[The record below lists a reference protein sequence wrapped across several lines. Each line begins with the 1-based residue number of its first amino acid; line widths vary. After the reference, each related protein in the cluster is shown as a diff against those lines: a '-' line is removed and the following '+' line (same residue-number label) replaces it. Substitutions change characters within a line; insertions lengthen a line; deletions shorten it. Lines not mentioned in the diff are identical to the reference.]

1 MEKESLNTGNINK
14 VVLAYSGGLDTSVI
28 IRWMQDKYGCE
39 VIGYSADLGQQ
50 EDLEQVRIKG
60 VKTGAS
66 QVIIEDLREVFL
78 NEFCLPALFAG
89 ALYEQQYP
97 LATALGRP
105 LIAQKLVETAQR
117 IGADAVAHGS
127 TGKGND
133 QVRFDVSVM
142 ALDPDLEI
150 IAPVRHWEFKSRNEE
165 IDYARK
171 WGIPVEATHDK
182 PYSIDRNIWGIS
194 IECGVL
200 EDPWTVPPEDIYQIT
215 QSPENAPDNPTIL
228 EIGFEKGVPTSIDG
242 KTYPLVHLVE
252 ELNRIGGKHGV
263 GRIDM
268 VENRLV
274 GIKSREIY
282 EAPAATILLCAH
294 KELEKLV
301 LDREALHCKQ
311 SLSGKYAELVYYG
324 QWFSLLRES
333 LDVFFKNFQQKMTGT
348 IKLKLY
354 KGSVTVV
361 GRKSPHSLYDLG
373 LATYDESD
381 TFDHKAGEAFCKI
394 WGLPYK
400 ISSRRKN
407 E

>member
-1 MEKESLNTGNINK
+1 MNSADK

-28 IRWMQDKYGCE
+28 IRWMREKYGCE
-39 VIGYSADLGQQ
+39 VVGYAADLGQQ
-50 EDLEQVRIKG
+50 EDLEHAKDKG
-60 VKTGAS
+60 LKTGAS
-66 QVIIEDLREVFL
+66 EIVVEDLRETFL
-78 NEFCLPALFAG
+78 TEFCLPALFAG
-89 ALYEQQYP
+89 ALYERQYP

-105 LIAQKLVETAQR
+105 LIAQKLVEMAHR
-117 IGADAVAHGS
+117 VGATAVAHGS

-133 QVRFDVSVM
+133 QVRFDVSIM

-165 IDYARK
+165 IDYAKK
-171 WGIPVEATHDK
+171 WGIPVEATREK

-200 EDPWTVPPEDIYQIT
+200 EDPWTAPPDDIYQIT
-215 QSPENAPDNPTIL
+215 QSPEDAPDKPGII
-228 EIGFEKGVPTSIDG
+228 EIGFEQGVPVTIDG
-242 KTYPLVHLVE
+242 KVYPLVALVE
-252 ELNRIGGKHGV
+252 ELNRIGGEHGV

-282 EAPAATILLCAH
+282 EAPGASLLLCAH
-294 KELEKLV
+294 QELEKLI

-311 SLSGKYAELVYYG
+311 TLSGKYAELVYYG
-324 QWFSLLRES
+324 LWFSPLRKS
-333 LDVFFKNFQQKMTGT
+333 LDAFFRSFQENMTGT
-348 IKLKLY
+348 VRLKLY
-354 KGSVTVV
+354 KGSAVVT
-361 GRKSPHSLYDLG
+361 GRKSPHSLYDFN

-381 TFDHKAGEAFCKI
+381 TFDHLAGEAFCKI

-400 ISSRRKN
+400 IGAKKKKN
-407 E
+407 Y

>member
-1 MEKESLNTGNINK
+1 MNKENINK

-28 IRWMQDKYGCE
+28 IRWMREKYDCE

-50 EDLEQVRIKG
+50 EDLELVKSKG
-60 VKTGAS
+60 LQTGATE
-66 QVIIEDLREVFL
+66 VIVEDLREVFL
-78 NEFCLPALFAG
+78 TDFCLPALFAG
-89 ALYEQQYP
+89 AVYERQYL

-117 IGADAVAHGS
+117 VGADAIAHGS

-142 ALDPDLEI
+142 ALAPDLKI
-150 IAPVRHWEFKSRNEE
+150 IAPVRHWEFKSRGEE
-165 IDYARK
+165 IDYAQK
-171 WGIPVEATHDK
+171 NGIPVEATREK
-182 PYSIDRNIWGIS
+182 PYSIDRNIWGVS

-200 EDPWTVPPEDIYQIT
+200 EDPWAAPPSDIYQIT
-215 QSPENAPDNPTIL
+215 QSPENSPNEPAVIEL
-228 EIGFEKGVPTSIDG
+228 GFEKGVPVFLDG
-242 KTYPLVHLVE
+242 KKYPLVDLVE
-252 ELNRIGGKHGV
+252 GLNQIGGEHGV
-263 GRIDM
+263 GRVDM

-294 KELEKLV
+294 QELEKLV
-301 LDREALHCKQ
+301 LDREALHYKQ
-311 SLSGKYAELVYYG
+311 SLSDKYAELVYYG
-324 QWFSLLRES
+324 HWFSILRKS
-333 LDVFFKNFQQKMTGT
+333 MDAAIKSFQDVMTGT
-348 IKLKLY
+348 VRLKLY

-361 GRKSPHSLYDLG
+361 GRKSDYSLYDHS

-381 TFDHKAGEAFCKI
+381 TFDHRDGEAFCKV

-400 ISSRRKN
+400 IGAKKKPA
-407 E
+407 